1 MSDGTGKLLV
11 IDGHAYAYRAFFA
24 IRSLNAPDGKPTNA
38 IYGFVKMMAGL
49 VNWLNPSHVV
59 VAWDGG
65 LAESRVQAHPEYK
78 ANRPEMPADLGN
90 QIDGIVEHLG
100 ASGCASVCESGVEAD
115 DWIGTIATH
124 AVAAGMPVVVASS
137 DKDFMQ
143 LVGPLVSLANPGD
156 KPPKLWSK
164 DDVMAKT
171 GVRPDQIVDW
181 LSLVGDAV
189 DNIPGV
195 PGVGPKTASS
205 LLNEFG
211 SVRGIYERLA
221 EVKSDRIRQALQAAR
236 LDVSRNQDLV
246 SLNIGL
252 PGDYQMERFRLGQ
265 KNCERLGEL
274 YRGWGFRGLLEQL
287 EREMPAQREL
297 L

>member
-1 MSDGTGKLLV
+1 MSEGAGKLLV

-24 IRSLNAPDGKPTNA
+24 IRSLSGPDGKPTNA
-38 IYGFVKMMAGL
+38 IYGFIKMMAGL
-49 VNWLNPSHVV
+49 IGWLNPTHVV

-78 ANRPEMPADLGN
+78 ANRPEMPADLAT
-90 QIDGIVEHLG
+90 QIDGIVEYLE

-115 DWIGTIATH
+115 DWIGTIVGH
-124 AVAAGMPVVVASS
+124 AVVAGVPLVVASS

-156 KPPKLWSK
+156 KPPRLWSAEE
-164 DDVMAKT
+164 VMAKT

-195 PGVGPKTASS
+195 SGVGPKTATS

-211 SVRGIYERLA
+211 SVRGIYDRLA
-221 EVKSDRIRQALQAAR
+221 EVKSDRIRQALQTAR
-236 LDVSRNQDLV
+236 MDVSRNQELIC
-246 SLNIGL
+246 LNAGL
-252 PGDYQMERFRLGQ
+252 PGDYRMERFRAGPKQ
-265 KNCERLGEL
+265 NERLMQL
-274 YRGWGFRGLLEQL
+274 YRSWGFRSLLEEL
-287 EREMPAQREL
+287 ERQQPAQREL